1 MNWITTATSPGE
13 SRRSA
18 SSAVLPI
25 GSFEQHGAHLP
36 LATDTFIACLIA
48 ERIAN
53 AYDLR
58 LLPPL
63 TITCSHEHTGWAGT
77 VSVSASTLGQ
87 MVKDIHTNLAQQN
100 VTHLVLINAHGGNH
114 VLASLVLQANMES
127 PTPSMVVF
135 PGRDEWVK
143 AREDAQLESSYSDD
157 MHAGEIETSI
167 LLHAA
172 PELVGD
178 HHTADHY
185 AHPRPHITVTGMRG
199 YTTTGVIGAPSRA
212 TAPKGEAVL
221 NSLTQQFADYLKLLA

>member
-1 MNWITTATSPGE
+1 MNWITTATSADE
-13 SRRSA
+13 SRRST
-18 SSAVLPI
+18 SVAVLPV
-25 GSFEQHGAHLP
+25 GSFEQHGTHLP

-63 TITCSHEHTGWAGT
+63 SISCSQEHTGWAGT
-77 VSVSASTLGQ
+77 VSVSAATLCQVIQDVHADLTQQG
-87 MVKDIHTNLAQQN
+87 VPRLA
-100 VTHLVLINAHGGNH
+100 LINAHGGNH
-114 VLASLVLQANMES
+114 VLSNLVLQANMES
-127 PTPSMVVF
+127 HSPTMVLF

-143 AREDAQLESSYSDD
+143 SREDARLESTYSDD

-178 HHTADHY
+178 HSAADHR
-185 AHPRPHITVTGMRG
+185 AHPRPHISITGMRG
-199 YTTTGVIGAPSRA
+199 YTSTGVIGTPSRA
-212 TAPKGEAVL
+212 TATKGEAVL
-221 NSLTQQFADYLKLLA
+221 DSLTRQFADYLKLLT